1 MKRLILID
9 AHAVIHR
16 AYHALPPLTS
26 SSGEPAGAVYG
37 FASILL
43 RILRELKPDYIVA
56 AFDLPGPTFRHV
68 AYERYKAQRPETPSD
83 LASQFQLTREL
94 LRAFG
99 IEVLTK
105 EGFEADDIIGTLAE
119 KYGGK
124 KDLEII
130 IVTGDMDTLQ
140 LVRRGVKVYAMK
152 KGISETVIYDEAGVR
167 ERYGFNPNQLIDFKG
182 LKGDPSDNIPGVKGI
197 GEKTAVDLIK
207 KFSSIDGIYKA
218 LEKSKKEFSLS
229 VAEKLSQGREEAFF
243 SRELAT
249 INLTVP
255 LEIDLE
261 NLLWY
266 GTTNTEATRKFF
278 ETLGFFSLVRRL
290 EGEGRPEP
298 KQATL
303 GISAVL
309 HEKTPDDPKDINEIP
324 KDFYG
329 KEIGLIL
336 HGGDL
341 YLIQKGEKGI
351 YKISEKVFSKKETK
365 KFFEKGSFRAFDGKE
380 VIRHLRRLGIEIGEI
395 TFDILIATYLTSSLT
410 RSFSYLAVVER
421 ELGRTVGEDAREEFT
436 HFFEI
441 ERLLAEKIGA
451 QKLETVFR
459 NIELPV
465 TRILADMEER
475 GILLDSKFLGEFS
488 KKLETE
494 IKKITKD
501 VHDLAGEEFNIS
513 SSKQLSVILF
523 EKLGIQTH
531 GLRKTAKGGVVSTR
545 ESELEKLK
553 KDNPIIARIL
563 DYRELV
569 KLKTTYVDSLP
580 KLVDKKTG
588 RLHTTF
594 NQTGAVTGRLSSSD
608 PNLQNIPIMT
618 ELGRE
623 VRKAFVAE
631 KGYSLV
637 SFDYSQIELR
647 VAAHMADDKKMIQA
661 FAQGVDIHALTA
673 SAIYGVSLDK
683 VTPEARRAAKTLN
696 FGVLYGM
703 GPQAFSEATG
713 MSREESKKFINEYFK
728 NFSGVAEYI
737 AATKH
742 FAESNGYVETLFGRR
757 RYLPEINSPNWQIKR
772 EAERMA
778 VNMPI
783 QGTATGD
790 IVKMAMIG
798 LDQWLKKEDLE
809 NEVRMLLQVH
819 DELVF
824 EIKELVLKKFV
835 PEIKRIM
842 ESVAELKVPL
852 VVDVKAGRNWG
863 EQKPLA
869 F

>member
-1 MKRLILID
+1 M
-9 AHAVIHR
+9 
-16 AYHALPPLTS
+16 
-26 SSGEPAGAVYG
+26 
-37 FASILL
+37 
-43 RILRELKPDYIVA
+43 
-56 AFDLPGPTFRHV
+56 
-68 AYERYKAQRPETPSD
+68 
-83 LASQFQLTREL
+83 
-94 LRAFG
+94 
-99 IEVLTK
+99 
-105 EGFEADDIIGTLAE
+105 
-119 KYGGK
+119 
-124 KDLEII
+124 
-130 IVTGDMDTLQ
+130 
-140 LVRRGVKVYAMK
+140 
-152 KGISETVIYDEAGVR
+152 
-167 ERYGFNPNQLIDFKG
+167 
-182 LKGDPSDNIPGVKGI
+182 
-197 GEKTAVDLIK
+197 
-207 KFSSIDGIYKA
+207 
-218 LEKSKKEFSLS
+218 
-229 VAEKLSQGREEAFF
+229 
-243 SRELAT
+243 
-249 INLTVP
+249 
-255 LEIDLE
+255 
-261 NLLWY
+261 
-266 GTTNTEATRKFF
+266 
-278 ETLGFFSLVRRL
+278 
-290 EGEGRPEP
+290 
-298 KQATL
+298 
-303 GISAVL
+303 
-309 HEKTPDDPKDINEIP
+309 
-324 KDFYG
+324 
-329 KEIGLIL
+329 
-336 HGGDL
+336 
-341 YLIQKGEKGI
+341 
-351 YKISEKVFSKKETK
+351 
-365 KFFEKGSFRAFDGKE
+365 
-380 VIRHLRRLGIEIGEI
+380 
-395 TFDILIATYLTSSLT
+395 
-410 RSFSYLAVVER
+410 
-421 ELGRTVGEDAREEFT
+421 
-436 HFFEI
+436 
-441 ERLLAEKIGA
+441 
-451 QKLETVFR
+451 
-459 NIELPV
+459 
-465 TRILADMEER
+465 
-475 GILLDSKFLGEFS
+475 
-488 KKLETE
+488 
-494 IKKITKD
+494 
-501 VHDLAGEEFNIS
+501 
-513 SSKQLSVILF
+513 
-523 EKLGIQTH
+523 
-531 GLRKTAKGGVVSTR
+531 
-545 ESELEKLK
+545 
-553 KDNPIIARIL
+553 
-563 DYRELV
+563 
-569 KLKTTYVDSLP
+569 DSLQ

-809 NEVRMLLQVH
+809 NEVRMLFQVH